1 MPMLLGKSVVDQDA
15 ASTDPRFA
23 LCRRGLLSRQHTFP
37 TASAQAVVVP
47 SRPPWWQAPA
57 RQALHLMDPQTGTWA
72 EHTVFWYRH
81 QDDGHR
87 PSNAAM
93 SLWQDSSI
101 DARQRRGAT

>member
-1 MPMLLGKSVVDQDA
+1 MPAVSRGRWWYLAVRPDGKHQLGKRDTIKDV
-15 ASTDPRFA
+15 
-23 LCRRGLLSRQHTFP
+23 
-37 TASAQAVVVP
+37 
-47 SRPPWWQAPA
+47 RP
-57 RQALHLMDPQTGTWA
+57 GTWA
-72 EHTVFWYRH
+72 ERTVFWYRH